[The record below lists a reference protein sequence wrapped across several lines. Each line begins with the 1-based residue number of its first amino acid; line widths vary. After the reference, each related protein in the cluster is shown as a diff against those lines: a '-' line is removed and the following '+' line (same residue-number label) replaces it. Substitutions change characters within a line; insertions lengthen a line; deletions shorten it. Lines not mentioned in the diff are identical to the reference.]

1 MPPLPFLVVK
11 YNMFKMRKNN
21 KKMTWDF
28 KTKEKI
34 QYIFAGMAF
43 VFGLALIGTAAWCIE
58 PLGVVDATIIT
69 IFGLILSFIGAVF
82 GLNLHYSN
90 ELMNFKTQAREEM
103 DRFENEVRKKNKKND
118 EEDNSDN

>member
-1 MPPLPFLVVK
+1 M
-11 YNMFKMRKNN
+11 

-43 VFGLALIGTAAWCIE
+43 VFGLTLIGTAAWCIE

-69 IFGLILSFIGAVF
+69 IFGLILSFVGAVF

-90 ELMNFKTQAREEM
+90 ELMHFKTEAREEM
-103 DRFENEVRKKNKKND
+103 DRFEKETKRRLAVNDD
-118 EEDNSDN
+118 EEDTGDN

>member
-1 MPPLPFLVVK
+1 MKWNFE
-11 YNMFKMRKNN
+11 
-21 KKMTWDF
+21 
-28 KTKEKI
+28 TKEKI

-43 VFGLALIGTAAWCIE
+43 LFGLALIGTAAWCIE

-103 DRFENEVRKKNKKND
+103 DRFENEVKKKNKKND
-118 EEDNSDN
+118 EPTDSDA

>member
-1 MPPLPFLVVK
+1 MFNMVK
-11 YNMFKMRKNN
+11 EFD
-21 KKMTWDF
+21 KMTWDF

-43 VFGLALIGTAAWCIE
+43 VFGLVLIGTAAWCIE
-58 PLGVVDATIIT
+58 PLGVVDATVIT
-69 IFGLILSFIGAVF
+69 IFGLILSFVGAVF

-103 DRFENEVRKKNKKND
+103 DRFERETKKRLSVDD